1 MKKLLIFLILL
12 LIMQIAYAQEIKVKD
27 VPVQS
32 VVLPGQNAIFDIE
45 LKNSQPNS
53 DEIKAVIM
61 DTEWRRQTGSDI
73 YSLGANEIIKDRFVL
88 FPLGYLKPGIYGLNV
103 RFVSTRN
110 PEIFAD
116 HQFVVT
122 IVDYKEILEAEL
134 ETNPQGI
141 DPKKENLIKLNL
153 RSRYNIDLE
162 NLNIIINSRF
172 FNENIITNI
181 NGLESKA
188 EEFIIS
194 ADPGMQEGEYDT
206 QIIINYNDKNLVDK
220 TEKLR
225 ISAYENIKETKT
237 SKAGFL
243 TKKDTLFRKNDGNS
257 VSNEVYTVAISGF
270 KKLFTK
276 FEPEAADI
284 ENTDEGYKYTWQFAL
299 NPGEEYKIVIF
310 SNYLTPLLFILLIIL
325 IIYLYFKVF
334 RTELYMHKKVLVL
347 KSQEGGV
354 AGIKVLLTLKNNTNT
369 IKNLYINDH
378 IPGTLEI
385 PHEYITLKP
394 NSIKKGLAG
403 STITWEIP
411 ELVKGEERVIS
422 YKLKSHTGF
431 RGKLIFQRAACRY
444 KNSFGKLSV
453 SNSNDVNVYA

>member
-12 LIMQIAYAQEIKVKD
+12 LIMQVVYAQEISVKST
-27 VPVQS
+27 PVQA

-45 LKNSQPNS
+45 LKNSQSNS
-53 DEIKAVIM
+53 DDIKAVIM
-61 DTEWRRQTGSDI
+61 DAEWRRQTGSEI
-73 YSLGANEIIKDRFVL
+73 YSLSANEKIRDRFVL
-88 FPLGYLKPGIYGLNV
+88 FPLGYLKPGIYGLNI
-103 RFVSTRN
+103 RFVSTKN
-110 PEIFAD
+110 PSIFAD

-122 IVDYKEILEAEL
+122 IVDYKEILEAVL

-153 RSRYNIDLE
+153 RSRYNIDLD
-162 NLNIIINSRF
+162 NLNIIINSRLF
-172 FNENIITNI
+172 SENIITSI
-181 NGLESKA
+181 DGLENKA

-194 ADPGMQEGEYDT
+194 VDPSVQEGEYDA
-206 QIIINYNDKNLVDK
+206 QILINYNDKNLVDK
-220 TEKLR
+220 TQKLR

-237 SKAGFL
+237 SKTGFL
-243 TKKDTLFRKNDGNS
+243 TKKDALSRKNDGNS
-257 VSNEVYTVAISGF
+257 VSSEVYTVIISGF

-276 FEPEAADI
+276 FEPETTSI
-284 ENTDEGYKYTWQFAL
+284 ESTDEGYKYTWQFAL
-299 NPGEEYKIVIF
+299 NPGEEYNIIIF
-310 SNYLTPLLFILLIIL
+310 SNYLTPLLIILVIAL

-354 AGIKVLLTLKNNTNT
+354 AGVKVLLTLKNNTNT

-378 IPGTLEI
+378 IPGTLEV

-394 NSIKKGLAG
+394 NSIKKGMAG

-431 RGKLIFQRAACRY
+431 RGKLVFQRAACRY

-453 SNSNDVNVYA
+453 SSSNDVSVYA